1 MKQETLT
8 LQEAK
13 ELAEITWH
21 GKNIYN
27 ENEKMLWINGFVMGV
42 LTLQIKHMDKMIE
55 EIKKEK
61 I

>member
-1 MKQETLT
+1 MKQESLT

-27 ENEKMLWINGFVMGV
+27 ENEKRLWINGFVMGV
-42 LTLQIKHMDKMIE
+42 LTLQIKHLDTMIDA
-55 EIKKEK
+55 IKKENL
-61 I
+61 